1 MNVTDPRLLI
11 WRYRVL
17 ITVAAI
23 VLGFIAGLSLPVD
36 LSLDSKLAISI
47 GSSEKGGNS
56 DSNKSKDKELSD
68 EKKPNHPKSDGK
80 VAAQT
85 VKPRSFSVPAQFQGK
100 ILEEVQVKPG
110 NKVVALTFDD
120 GPWPETTVQILNILK
135 KNNVKAT
142 FFVVGRN
149 VSNYPQLM
157 GQIVVDG
164 HEVGN
169 HTWSHQYHHHS
180 PVSAASEIDKTSDV
194 IYKTTGV
201 KTSIFR
207 PPGGFLNNGLV
218 ASAKQKKNAVIM
230 WSADSS
236 DWRGKNLT
244 VQRLADNV
252 LNATQPGGIV
262 LMHDGGGDRSH
273 TVQALPQLIAKL
285 RGQGYKFVTVSELLK
300 MEVKPSPAKP
310 ANSQPKSANKSQTN
324 PPNPA
329 PKQPQA
335 NPVKHSE

>member
-11 WRYRVL
+11 WRYRIL

-56 DSNKSKDKELSD
+56 DPNKSKAKELSG
-68 EKKPNHPKSDGK
+68 EKKSTHEKSDGK
-80 VAAQT
+80 VAAET
-85 VKPRSFSVPAQFQGK
+85 VKSIIFSVPSHFQGK
-100 ILEEVQVKPG
+100 TLNHVQVNG
-110 NKVVALTFDD
+110 ENKVVALTFDD
-120 GPWPETTVQILNILK
+120 GPWPETTSEVLNLLK
-135 KNNVKAT
+135 KNNIKAT

-157 GQIVVDG
+157 KQIVADG
-164 HEVGN
+164 HAVGN
-169 HTWSHQYHHHS
+169 HTWSHQYHHYS
-180 PVSAASEIDKTSDV
+180 PASAANELEKTSDV

-201 KTSIFR
+201 KTSLFR

-218 ASAKQKKNAVIM
+218 AAAYQKKNAVIM

-236 DWRGKNLT
+236 DWRGGRIT
-244 VQRLADNV
+244 VQRLTDNV
-252 LNATQPGGIV
+252 LNATQPGGII

-285 RGQGYKFVTVSELLK
+285 KGQGYKFVTVSELLK

-310 ANSQPKSANKSQTN
+310 ANSQPKSSSTSQSN

-329 PKQPQA
+329 PKKPQA

>member
-120 GPWPETTVQILNILK
+120 G
-135 KNNVKAT
+135 
-142 FFVVGRN
+142 
-149 VSNYPQLM
+149 
-157 GQIVVDG
+157 
-164 HEVGN
+164 
-169 HTWSHQYHHHS
+169 
-180 PVSAASEIDKTSDV
+180 
-194 IYKTTGV
+194 
-201 KTSIFR
+201 
-207 PPGGFLNNGLV
+207 
-218 ASAKQKKNAVIM
+218 
-230 WSADSS
+230 
-236 DWRGKNLT
+236 
-244 VQRLADNV
+244 
-252 LNATQPGGIV
+252 
-262 LMHDGGGDRSH
+262 
-273 TVQALPQLIAKL
+273 
-285 RGQGYKFVTVSELLK
+285 
-300 MEVKPSPAKP
+300 
-310 ANSQPKSANKSQTN
+310 
-324 PPNPA
+324 
-329 PKQPQA
+329 
-335 NPVKHSE
+335 